1 MKILKKSI
9 SLVLAVV
16 ISATVLFG
24 CTQREAHGELPEQ
37 GGENSQIQ
45 SEIDE
50 NTGDNTE
57 IDTGNGKDE
66 QTDLPITVTD
76 QAGRTVTIE
85 SPAERIV
92 SSYYISTALLVALG
106 CEDEIVGIEM
116 KADTRKL
123 YELACPQL
131 IELPAVGSGKGINVE
146 QTAALEPDLVILP
159 AKLAESAELFEELD
173 IPTVIVN
180 PETKEDFEAC
190 AELLGTLTGKTER
203 AEQLLAYYHEKAEMI
218 ENLTSSLEKPS
229 VYLSA
234 GSSYLSSCSS
244 QMYQT
249 ELIRICGG
257 KSVTEEELTG
267 TYWQNVSPEQ
277 LVEWNPEYFFAVS
290 YAEYTLDDIRSDS
303 AINGIS
309 AIENNKLYTF
319 PSVIEPWDYPTPSSV
334 LGIMWLAGVLHP
346 EVYSPEQYL
355 KDAKEFY
362 KTFFDIE
369 VSDDLLGV
377 VAQQ

>member
-1 MKILKKSI
+1 M
-9 SLVLAVV
+9 V

-24 CTQREAHGELPEQ
+24 CTQREAQGELPEQ

-76 QAGRTVTIE
+76 QAGRTVHYRE
-85 SPAERIV
+85 SRLNVLFLPITYRPLCLWRLDV
-92 SSYYISTALLVALG
+92 KMKY
-106 CEDEIVGIEM
+106 VGIEM

-123 YELACPQL
+123 YDLACPQL

-180 PETKEDFEAC
+180 PETKDEFEAC
-190 AELLGTLTGKTER
+190 AELLGTLTGNTER

-334 LGIMWLAGVLHP
+334 LGIMRLAGVLHP